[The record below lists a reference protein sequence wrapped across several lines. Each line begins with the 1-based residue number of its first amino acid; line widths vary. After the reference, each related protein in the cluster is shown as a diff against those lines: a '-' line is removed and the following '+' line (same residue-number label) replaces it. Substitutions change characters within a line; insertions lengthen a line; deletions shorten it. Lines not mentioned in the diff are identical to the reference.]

1 MPLWPWSRPVA
12 VVALRG
18 TIGMAVRAE
27 QWVPL
32 LDSLRRRRSVRALV
46 IEVDS
51 PGGTVAASDYI
62 YGALARLAEVKPVF
76 AFSGNLCASGGY
88 LVAAAARE
96 LIVQPA
102 AVVGSIGVISIR
114 PLAEDFLRRYGLA
127 VGVTKSGELKDTGA
141 FWRKPTEKE
150 REKEQAL
157 VDEYFALFLERIEA
171 GRKIDPA
178 RLRELATGE
187 VFSGRQAVA
196 VGLADRVGTLDD
208 AVEAAAAAAGVP
220 RRARWYRVRR
230 SLRSRLFGGIGA
242 ELSDQLAERLLALT
256 EPQPRF

>member
-1 MPLWPWSRPVA
+1 MILPWRRPVA
-12 VVALRG
+12 AVALRG

-32 LDSLRRRRSVRALV
+32 FDALRKSRSVRALV
-46 IEVDS
+46 VEVDS

-62 YGALARLAEVKPVF
+62 YGALAQLAAVKPVY

-88 LVAAAARE
+88 LIAAAARE

-102 AVVGSIGVISIR
+102 ATVGSIGVISIR
-114 PLAEDFLRRYGLA
+114 PLAEEFLRRYGLA
-127 VGVTKSGELKDTGA
+127 VGVTKSGELKDAGA
-141 FWRKPTEKE
+141 FWREPTEKE
-150 REKEQAL
+150 RAKEQAL
-157 VDEYFALFLERIEA
+157 VDEYFEMFLERIQA

-187 VFSGRQAVA
+187 VFTGRGAVKA
-196 VGLADRVGTLDD
+196 GLADRVGTLDD
-208 AVEAAAAAAGVP
+208 AFELAARAAGVP
-220 RRARWYRVRR
+220 NRVRWFGVR
-230 SLRSRLFGGIGA
+230 RPLRSRLLGGLTG
-242 ELSDQLAERLLALT
+242 ELADQLSERLLALA

>member
-1 MPLWPWSRPVA
+1 MSLPWSRPVA
-12 VVALRG
+12 AVALRG
-18 TIGMAVRAE
+18 TIGVGVRAE

-32 LDSLRRRRSVRALV
+32 FDALRRRRSVRAV
-46 IEVDS
+46 VVEVDS

-62 YGALARLAEVKPVF
+62 YGALARLAAEKPLY
-76 AFSGNLCASGGY
+76 AFSGNVCASGGY

-96 LIVQPA
+96 LVVQPA

-114 PLAEDFLRRYGLA
+114 PLAEEFLRRYGLA
-127 VGVTKSGELKDTGA
+127 VSVSKSGELKDAGA
-141 FWRKPTEKE
+141 FWRKPTEREKE
-150 REKEQAL
+150 REQAL

-187 VFSGRQAVA
+187 IYTGRRAVE

-208 AVEAAAAAAGVP
+208 ALQLAADAAGVP
-220 RRARWYRVRR
+220 NRVRWYGIRR
-230 SLRSRLFGGIGA
+230 SLRARLFAGLTG
-242 ELSDQLAERLLALT
+242 ELADQLSERLLALA

>member
-1 MPLWPWSRPVA
+1 MLHPWSRPVGI
-12 VVALRG
+12 VALRG

-32 LDSLRRRRSVRALV
+32 LDGLRRRRSLRALV
-46 IEVDS
+46 VEIDS

-62 YGALARLAEVKPVF
+62 YGALARLAEEKPVF
-76 AFSGNLCASGGY
+76 AFSGNVCASGGY
-88 LVAAAARE
+88 LVAAAARQ

-127 VGVTKSGELKDTGA
+127 VGVTKSGELKDAGA

-150 REKEQAL
+150 RAKEQAL

-171 GRKIDPA
+171 GRRIDPA

-196 VGLADRVGTLDD
+196 AGLADRVGTLDD
-208 AVEAAAAAAGVP
+208 AVNAAAEAAGVP
-220 RRARWYRVRR
+220 NRARWFGIRR
-230 SLRSRLFGGIGA
+230 SLRARLLGGLGA
-242 ELSDQLAERLLALT
+242 ELGDQLAERLLALA

>member
-1 MPLWPWSRPVA
+1 MPWSRPVA
-12 VVALRG
+12 LVALRG
-18 TIGMAVRAE
+18 TIGVGIRAD

-32 LDSLRRRRSVRALV
+32 FDALRKRRAVRAVV

-62 YGALARLAEVKPVF
+62 YGALARLAAEKPVF
-76 AFSGNLCASGGY
+76 AFSGNVCASGGY
-88 LVAAAARE
+88 LIAAAARK
-96 LIVQPA
+96 LVVQPA

-127 VGVTKSGELKDTGA
+127 VGVTKSGELKDAGA
-141 FWRKPTEKE
+141 FWRQPTERE
-150 REKEQAL
+150 REKEQEL

-171 GRKIDPA
+171 GRKINPA

-187 VFSGRQAVA
+187 IFTGRRAVE

-208 AVEAAAAAAGVP
+208 TIELAATAAGVP
-220 RRARWYRVRR
+220 KRARWYGVRR
-230 SLRSRLFGGIGA
+230 SLRSRLFGGLTG
-242 ELSDQLAERLLALT
+242 ELADQLSERLLALAQ
-256 EPQPRF
+256 PQPRF